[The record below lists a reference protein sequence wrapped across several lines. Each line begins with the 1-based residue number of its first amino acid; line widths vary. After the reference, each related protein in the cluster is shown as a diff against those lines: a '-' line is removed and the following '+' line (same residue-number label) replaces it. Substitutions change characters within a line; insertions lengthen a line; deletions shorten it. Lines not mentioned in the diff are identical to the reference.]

1 MRACCS
7 SEADGSMPIPWRTS
21 EPLAAFPRP
30 PQRSY
35 GDFESVIFARW
46 LQQSLDLGTPHD
58 LEPSL

>member
-7 SEADGSMPIPWRTS
+7 SEADRRVLVPRRTS

-35 GDFESVIFARW
+35 GDFEGVIFAR
-46 LQQSLDLGTPHD
+46 
-58 LEPSL
+58 